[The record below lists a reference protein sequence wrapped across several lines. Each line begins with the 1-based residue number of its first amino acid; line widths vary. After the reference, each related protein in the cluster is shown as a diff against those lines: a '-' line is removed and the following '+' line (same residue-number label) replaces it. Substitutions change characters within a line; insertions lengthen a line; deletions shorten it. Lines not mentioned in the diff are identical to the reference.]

1 MWPSQLYQRNIEVL
15 CWDIKCLQLQILG
28 YCLETPQPIGA
39 EWHEVYNGSF
49 SRLFFAKKLQRLAST
64 SSIPK
69 WFIVKVCPMTTCRI
83 NRGNTTSFGDSCALS
98 FQQSYISQVLYKP
111 KWILYFY
118 IGKLGQ
124 HWKIHNFSRV
134 SYFWV
139 FLFHIFLVQKHNI
152 GIFVFKNTVTLS
164 SFYSKLWQFSILH
177 HYLTLFWC
185 QLMYYL
191 KWTDFSVHNKKLV
204 NIKAHK
210 A

>member
-1 MWPSQLYQRNIEVL
+1 M
-15 CWDIKCLQLQILG
+15 
-28 YCLETPQPIGA
+28 
-39 EWHEVYNGSF
+39 
-49 SRLFFAKKLQRLAST
+49 QRLAST

-124 HWKIHNFSRV
+124 HWKIHNFSNV

-139 FLFHIFLVQKHNI
+139 FFYFIFSWY
-152 GIFVFKNTVTLS
+152 KNTTLE
-164 SFYSKLWQFSILH
+164 F
-177 HYLTLFWC
+177 LFLRTQLRFPHFTQNYDNFQYYIIIWLCFDVSWC
-185 QLMYYL
+185 
-191 KWTDFSVHNKKLV
+191 
-204 NIKAHK
+204 II
-210 A
+210 